1 MRNMQDEKG
10 KPLEGFVAD
19 YLVPVAVEK
28 NGKAYWFLEG
38 RELPVYKYAE
48 DIGQMIS
55 VPRELLDPAGLLKT
69 CFRLRNFRK
78 VKKEK
83 NFWRM

>member
-28 NGKAYWFLEG
+28 TEKHTGFWKAESFRSINMQKISG
-38 RELPVYKYAE
+38 R
-48 DIGQMIS
+48 
-55 VPRELLDPAGLLKT
+55 
-69 CFRLRNFRK
+69 
-78 VKKEK
+78 
-83 NFWRM
+83 

>member
-38 RELPVYKYAE
+38 RELPV
-48 DIGQMIS
+48 
-55 VPRELLDPAGLLKT
+55 
-69 CFRLRNFRK
+69 
-78 VKKEK
+78 
-83 NFWRM
+83 